1 MKINEN
7 LFLLSVQKK
16 INNKTGEMYLILTI
30 ADTEGNTFAVM
41 TKQLKYEVLETFRPY
56 HMELNLSNSK
66 YGMRLQ
72 IENIE
77 EQ

>member
-56 HMELNLSNSK
+56 SMELNLSNSK

-72 IENIE
+72 IENIN

>member
-1 MKINEN
+1 MKISEN
-7 LFLLSVQKK
+7 LFLLGVTKR
-16 INNKTGEMYLILTI
+16 INNKSGEIYLII
-30 ADTEGNTFAVM
+30 HVADSSGNNFDIM
-41 TKQLKYEVLETFRPY
+41 TKQLKFESLETFRPY

-72 IENIE
+72 IENID

>member
-7 LFLLSVQKK
+7 LFLLGVQKK
-16 INNKTGEMYLILTI
+16 INSKTGETYLILTI
-30 ADTEGNTFAVM
+30 ADTEGNTFTVI
-41 TKQLKYEVLETFRPY
+41 TKQLKYEVLESFRPY
-56 HMELNLSNSK
+56 VMELNLSNSK

>member
-7 LFLLSVQKK
+7 LFLLGVTKR
-16 INNKTGEMYLILTI
+16 INNKSGEMYLIMHI
-30 ADTEGNTFAVM
+30 ADSNGNNFDIM
-41 TKQLKYEVLETFRPY
+41 TKQLKYEMLETFRPY
-56 HMELNLSNSK
+56 RMELNLSNSK

>member
-1 MKINEN
+1 MKIEEN

-30 ADTEGNTFAVM
+30 ADTEGNTFAVI
-41 TKQLKYEVLETFRPY
+41 TKQLKYETLESFRPY
-56 HMELNLSNSK
+56 CMELELSNSK

>member
-56 HMELNLSNSK
+56 CMELELSNSK

-72 IENIE
+72 IINIE
-77 EQ
+77 Y

>member
-7 LFLLSVQKK
+7 LFLLGVTKR
-16 INNKTGEMYLILTI
+16 INNKSGEIYLII
-30 ADTEGNTFAVM
+30 HVADSSGNNFDIM
-41 TKQLKYEVLETFRPY
+41 TKQLKYETLESFRPY
-56 HMELNLSNSK
+56 CMELELSNSK

>member
-41 TKQLKYEVLETFRPY
+41 TKQLKYESLETFRPY
-56 HMELNLSNSK
+56 NMELELSNSK

-72 IENIE
+72 IENID